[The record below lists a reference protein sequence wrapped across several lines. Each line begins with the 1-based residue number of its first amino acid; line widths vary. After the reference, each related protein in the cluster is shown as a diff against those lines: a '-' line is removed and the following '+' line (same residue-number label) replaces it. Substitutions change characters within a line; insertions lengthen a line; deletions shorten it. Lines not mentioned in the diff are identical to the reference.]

1 MPLELNTLVHPFLQ
15 LSQKDSQ
22 GRQHQMPGM
31 QRRRGE
37 HQALLVK
44 MPKLCTRNISKKN
57 PAYNCLTMP
66 YYTLLS
72 Q

>member
-1 MPLELNTLVHPFLQ
+1 
-15 LSQKDSQ
+15 
-22 GRQHQMPGM
+22 
-31 QRRRGE
+31 
-37 HQALLVK
+37 LLVYTANPTMQHITALK
-44 MPKLCTRNISKKN
+44 HVLRYLSGTRSYAITYNNVLDHPNHFFGYTDAAFISKKN